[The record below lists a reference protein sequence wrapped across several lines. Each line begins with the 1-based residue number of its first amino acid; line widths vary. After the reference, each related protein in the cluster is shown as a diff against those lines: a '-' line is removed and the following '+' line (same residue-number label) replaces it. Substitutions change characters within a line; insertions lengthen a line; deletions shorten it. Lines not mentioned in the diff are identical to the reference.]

1 MLLEKLFENL
11 ALRVD
16 AFATCGVSTGWRLR
30 VPGLD
35 WVVLHFVMQGD
46 GVLRCPKGNTHPIP
60 CYSLAIVPTRLEHDL
75 ECGHEVL
82 HAARIGE
89 GDPPTTP
96 VPHYTAGSGGE
107 TELIVACGRFQAIYG
122 EGLDLFGQL
131 RDVLVIDF
139 CDEPRMHALM
149 EAVLEEQRTA
159 GPGSEAMMSAL
170 LSQCLVLMFRRLSAK
185 PEARLAWL
193 DALEDPRLSRVISA
207 DLDAPEQ
214 PHTLEGLARLA
225 GMSRSDFAKSFHDG
239 FGRTPMDY
247 VREVRLRCSARLLG
261 QPALSVDAI
270 AGRVGFA
277 SRSHFSKAFSEHF
290 GCSPT
295 AFREKQSEAASE
307 PTDQAKTRPRTPDRS

>member
-11 ALRVD
+11 DLRVN
-16 AFATCGVSTGWRLR
+16 AFATCGVSTGWSLR

-46 GVLRCPKGNTHPIP
+46 GVLRCPKGNTYSIP
-60 CYSLAIVPTRLEHDL
+60 RYALAIVPTRLEHDL
-75 ECGHEVL
+75 ECGQEVL
-82 HAARIGE
+82 HAAKIGE
-89 GDPPTTP
+89 GKPPTTP
-96 VPHYTAGSGGE
+96 VPHYTAGSGGKN
-107 TELIVACGRFQAIYG
+107 ELIVACGRFQATYG

-139 CDEPRMHALM
+139 QDEPKMHRVM

-159 GPGSEAMMSAL
+159 GPASEAMMSAL
-170 LSQCLVLMFRRLSAK
+170 LSQCLVLMFRRLAAT

-193 DALEDPRLSRVISA
+193 DALEDPRLTRVISA
-207 DLDAPEQ
+207 VLDAPDQ
-214 PHTLEGLARLA
+214 PYTLEGLASLA
-225 GMSRSDFAKSFHDG
+225 GMSRSVFAKRFHEG

-247 VREVRLRCSARLLG
+247 VREVRLRCGARLLG
-261 QPALSVDAI
+261 QPELSVDAV

-277 SRSHFSKAFSEHF
+277 SRSHFSKAFSEQF

-295 AFREKQSEAASE
+295 EFRGRQDEAAS
-307 PTDQAKTRPRTPDRS
+307 ASPD